1 MVYRAQD
8 VDSGRIVALKTV
20 SVINEE
26 QLANIRRE
34 IRSLARLRHPG
45 VVQILAEGL
54 DAGKPWYAMDLLD
67 GSTLHTYCA
76 SRPVT
81 RKIERS
87 RTVNPDPEPPAR
99 SDAHPSVGATIRLD
113 RTPENSDTDPPISCP
128 DTGRPRRIDQPHLQR
143 ALSIVRRL
151 CRTLSYLHGEGI
163 VHRDLKPDNI
173 LIQDGELPVIV
184 DFGVAARFAGALSRE
199 AIDVGGIVVGTLV
212 YMAPEQIRGEFVDAR
227 ADLYS
232 LGCILYEMITGCLPF
247 QQISTMQIV
256 QAQLYETVVP
266 PAHLVEGCP
275 NELDGLVMRLL
286 EKDPRKRFGYAD
298 DVAKVLGNLGGDDAF
313 PTDCPDVQA
322 YLYRSGFVGRDEW
335 VERIRERLDRLTAGT
350 GGLVLVGGETGV
362 GKTRFAMEMTR
373 RVDDRDIN
381 VLASDCGSVT
391 PVEGRSGRMVTQP
404 LSPFIPLLHAIAS
417 ECRTGGMDTT
427 ERLLGRR
434 GKVLAHYEPLLAQ
447 LPGQDGYPDPEELPQ
462 DAARDRAMAYLADT
476 IDLFTERQ
484 PLLMVIDD
492 LQWADA
498 MTIGF
503 LRFLADHR
511 MPHLRLMIL
520 GTYRTEE
527 IGEQLDSFAGN
538 EHVLSVRL
546 ERLSEQDVERMVG
559 DMLAIDS
566 PPRSL
571 VSFLTGHSE
580 GNPFFVAEYMRMLVS
595 RRLLVRDEDGLWRV
609 MTRATEEDEGEY
621 ATMVLPRSLRE
632 LVMQRLAGIRNAVAR
647 QAIDAA
653 SVLGREFHPG
663 LLARVC
669 SLTDTELH
677 QVMDELIGLQLIE
690 PWGVNLRFV
699 HDKQR
704 EVALDA
710 IPADTRIHLHRRAA
724 LVIDT
729 FFRER
734 RQEFLTQLAYHWE
747 AAGDPERAREC
758 YLAAAVRAMAGYS
771 IVQAG
776 KLFGKY
782 FGLVDHPTLESI
794 RMRVEYASR
803 VLIAQGRML
812 DAVQELEVA
821 LREARTAGEDRYQAI
836 SLQALADVLRAIGR
850 YGDARRFCAR
860 ALALHRSARN
870 RKAEGIATSNLA
882 MIAFGE
888 GQLAEARRLMQGAI
902 AIHRQTGDLR
912 EEAISAGRLGSI
924 LISEGRFEEALP
936 LIESAIAIHRQNRN
950 RRDEAAALANLN
962 SIFWA
967 QNRLDDAAVTLEHA
981 LGIFEEIG
989 DLRGAGMVLT
999 NLATVYLM
1007 QQRFEEAQ
1015 SMHERAIAFHRRF
1028 GERAWEGADLMN
1040 HAGILHRTGKLAEA
1054 VSRYEEAIRML
1065 NESED
1070 RYTEGQAIGQLG
1082 TVFEEMLKWDKA
1094 RQLYQTSIRMLRE
1107 IGDNLYVPFTL
1118 YRLARLERLAGNT
1131 AADRQAMIR
1140 EAEASFRLIGNDYMV
1155 GMCIVERGYLALER
1169 GESALDAI
1177 YQAKQISKS
1186 VLTRNPQKLKEAVDE
1201 LLNASATS
1209 NVKFWGHLT

>member
-710 IPADTRIHLHRRAA
+710 IPADTRKIGRASC
-724 LVIDT
+724 
-729 FFRER
+729 RER
-734 RQEFLTQLAYHWE
+734 
-747 AAGDPERAREC
+747 
-758 YLAAAVRAMAGYS
+758 V
-771 IVQAG
+771 
-776 KLFGKY
+776 
-782 FGLVDHPTLESI
+782 
-794 RMRVEYASR
+794 
-803 VLIAQGRML
+803 
-812 DAVQELEVA
+812 
-821 LREARTAGEDRYQAI
+821 
-836 SLQALADVLRAIGR
+836 
-850 YGDARRFCAR
+850 
-860 ALALHRSARN
+860 
-870 RKAEGIATSNLA
+870 
-882 MIAFGE
+882 
-888 GQLAEARRLMQGAI
+888 
-902 AIHRQTGDLR
+902 
-912 EEAISAGRLGSI
+912 
-924 LISEGRFEEALP
+924 
-936 LIESAIAIHRQNRN
+936 
-950 RRDEAAALANLN
+950 
-962 SIFWA
+962 
-967 QNRLDDAAVTLEHA
+967 
-981 LGIFEEIG
+981 
-989 DLRGAGMVLT
+989 
-999 NLATVYLM
+999 
-1007 QQRFEEAQ
+1007 
-1015 SMHERAIAFHRRF
+1015 
-1028 GERAWEGADLMN
+1028 
-1040 HAGILHRTGKLAEA
+1040 
-1054 VSRYEEAIRML
+1054 
-1065 NESED
+1065 
-1070 RYTEGQAIGQLG
+1070 
-1082 TVFEEMLKWDKA
+1082 
-1094 RQLYQTSIRMLRE
+1094 
-1107 IGDNLYVPFTL
+1107 
-1118 YRLARLERLAGNT
+1118 
-1131 AADRQAMIR
+1131 
-1140 EAEASFRLIGNDYMV
+1140 
-1155 GMCIVERGYLALER
+1155 
-1169 GESALDAI
+1169 
-1177 YQAKQISKS
+1177 
-1186 VLTRNPQKLKEAVDE
+1186 
-1201 LLNASATS
+1201 
-1209 NVKFWGHLT
+1209 